1 MKFEY
6 PGFLFAFLLLA
17 IPVVIHLFNFRKYKV
32 LYFSSLRFLR
42 QVDEETKST
51 QKLRHLLVLAARILA
66 FSALILAFAQPYMP
80 VEKSAKNAGNPVL
93 AVYVDNSFSMTLK
106 GTEGELLSEAREQAR
121 KIIRKA
127 SPETRIMLLTNDL
140 SGIEQRLVTKT
151 EALDRLD
158 KITVSALVRSVSTI
172 VNWMRDEIDKEAAT
186 NEPVGV
192 RQYVLLSDF
201 QEASG
206 DMKQLTSD
214 SLGYYYPIQL
224 LPQDLSN
231 IYIDSIWFNDPNFKI
246 GINNELN
253 VRVRNAGEKD
263 LANVELQLDVNGSR
277 RDVFI
282 DLPAQSNLVTL
293 INYSDLKPGLKKG
306 IVRINDK
313 QVFFD
318 DEYFFSYEVRPK
330 SDVLIVNGASAVPNV
345 SRVYQ
350 LDNYYAVQSVE
361 ETAFTSDA
369 LNKKDLVVIN
379 GLNSFSSGTA
389 AALLAFAQEGGSVAL
404 FPGDNIDLN
413 SWNNLLRSIEMPALG
428 PVQSAGVKVK
438 SIQYDDPFFKGVFE
452 QKPTDLNLPLQTKTY
467 RISPGSGSNSL
478 NLLTLQNGQPLFV
491 RSNGHFSAYLF
502 GSSLAPAFGNFTSNA
517 LFSSLLLRTAEMSQ
531 RRIPIALTIG
541 SDSRFPVYNAPKA
554 ETPMH
559 LKNENTDFIPP
570 VEQFNQISYISIAGL
585 EASQRLQAGLYEIF
599 NTKNL
604 GYLALNYDRKE
615 SAIQV
620 LDAAQI
626 KDGLHAQGIEN
637 VFFSQ
642 IDEGQSAAG
651 VEIEKPREYWRLLV
665 VLALLFLLTEMAL
678 LKFWK

>member
-17 IPVVIHLFNFRKYKV
+17 IPIVIHLFNFRKYKV
-32 LYFSSLRFLR
+32 LYFSSLRFLK

-51 QKLRHLLVLAARILA
+51 QKLKHLLVLAARILA
-66 FSALILAFAQPYMP
+66 FSALILAFAQPYLP
-80 VEKSAKNAGNPVL
+80 VERSGKNAGNPVL

-121 KIIRKA
+121 KIIQKA
-127 SPETRIMLLTNDL
+127 PVETRIMLLTNDM

-158 KITVSALVRSVSTI
+158 KITVSPLVRTISTV

-186 NEPVGV
+186 NQPFGV

-206 DMKQLTSD
+206 DLKQIRRD
-214 SLGYYYPIQL
+214 SFGYYYPIQL
-224 LPQDLSN
+224 VPQDLSN
-231 IYIDSIWFNDPNFKI
+231 VYMDSIWFNDPNFKI

-253 VRVRNAGEKD
+253 VRIQNASDKD
-263 LANVELQLDVNGSR
+263 LANVELQLDVNGSK
-277 RDVFI
+277 RDVFV
-282 DLPAQSNLVTL
+282 DLRANESLVTL

-306 IVRINDK
+306 VVRINDK

-318 DEYFFSYEVRPK
+318 DEYFFSYEVKSK
-330 SDVLIVNGASAVPNV
+330 SDVLIVNGPSSVPNV
-345 SRVYQ
+345 ARVYQ
-350 LDNYYAVQSVE
+350 LDSYYAVQSVQ

-369 LNKKDLVVIN
+369 LNNKDLVVIN
-379 GLNSFSSGTA
+379 GLNAIPTGTA
-389 AALLAFAQEGGSVAL
+389 AALLSFAQEGGSVAL
-404 FPGDNIDLN
+404 FPGEDPDLS
-413 SWNNLLRSIEMPALG
+413 SWNNLLKSLHMPSLG
-428 PVQSAGVKVK
+428 PVQTAGVKVK
-438 SIQYDDPFFKGVFE
+438 NIQYDDPFFKGVFE
-452 QKPTDLNLPLQTKTY
+452 QKPEQLNLPLQTKVF
-467 RISPGSGSNSL
+467 RLANNSGSNSL

-541 SDSRFPVYNAPKA
+541 SDSRFPVYNAPNA
-554 ETPMH
+554 ETPVH
-559 LKNENTDFIPP
+559 LKNENTDFIPA
-570 VEQFNQISYISIAGL
+570 VEKINQISYISIAGL

-604 GYLALNYDRKE
+604 GYLALNYDRQE
-615 SAIQV
+615 SAVKALSASQ
-620 LDAAQI
+620 L
-626 KDGLHAQGIEN
+626 KDGLSEQGLEN
-637 VFFSQ
+637 VFLSQ

-651 VEIEKPREYWRLLV
+651 VELEKPREYWRILV
-665 VLALLFLLTEMAL
+665 VMALLFLLAEMAL
-678 LKFWK
+678 LKFLK